1 MLIALDDGQNRAGK
15 YLIEYTHT
23 KTGDYRDDCPSTEN
37 GVDRFACPTAD
48 AYGRFLCIDDQH
60 ICNGYTDCPRGED
73 EDTMSCMF
81 YKSHSLC
88 LSMYYY
94 RLIGACPLL
103 WILGT
108 FSVSLSLLGWTLL
121 HRGLPSFEDPLVGF
135 ESTTTTTTVATP
147 DDFPAATATAKPKR
161 RNRFRNGK
169 RRKQNSRRRN
179 AEVNDLS
186 KGLLELQS
194 IRDLCTL
201 DSLTIAQN
209 GPGFHFA
216 HYCETRGGEGRCCRS
231 WSVPNYILL
240 LAGKKEDDCR
250 QITEADVTNFVRLL
264 ADCAPFYA
272 ENYLSEECAE
282 GRTAACP
289 NVPEHCTAHENL
301 VFTVLHYLVDFRFLN
316 VHQLKEQGQGQGQ
329 GQGQQQSLSNAS
341 TATSS
346 TGFQL
351 NNGTYQQQQLPFHY
365 HLSSTSI
372 FLPMAKSS
380 KLLAYYRAITQ
391 LRLSTLAGSVQVVAA
406 DLGCKESLF
415 SEALVSDLALLALSS
430 TIIFGSLLA
439 YTRSLLLTATAL
451 LTNIASLGTAYYL
464 YSVLFGVAFF
474 PFLNLLSLIIL
485 IGIGSDNALIY
496 CKAWSCVAMLVREN
510 SNGGGTDENGA
521 SNNSRTTYFGYEANR
536 AEKRRSVGG
545 SGGGRPLNLLKPKL
559 FSRWSSKADAFS
571 TFLFQRVILR
581 LVFNYRHLLAATF
594 LLLALASSLAVFYKP
609 GLQLPTTAEFQVFS
623 SAHLFERY
631 DLKYQHEFWFSR
643 LSVEKPPNSQ
653 APRSSSSSPESTSP
667 NHHQPLTN
675 NNNNNNN
682 HNLVLPIR
690 LVFGVL
696 PLDTGD
702 HLDPFRRGTL
712 TFDPA
717 FNLSS
722 PESQQWLLALC
733 TDLRA
738 QPFFRPTMGPLLSNC
753 FIETFKAWMEERR
766 CREELIG
773 SSSSFSSS
781 SSFNTSKEGETEAEV
796 EIEDRFPCCQASTF
810 PYEPAVFDRC
820 LVEVVERLHRT
831 PSYLFTLN
839 GRSAGP
845 RAGQGCFK
853 SKPSSSKLNFNSYIF
868 SSPTPSPSPFP
879 RVKAVVI
886 EYDSVFDA
894 FTTGRSFEE
903 MATFWRSVD
912 QWLAEQLASAPE
924 GLRSSGWFVT
934 GSSEF
939 FALQSA
945 LSAGV
950 HRSLV
955 ISVGLAFGTLILTTA
970 SLRLSLLSTL
980 SIACTIFTT
989 IGALVVLADWR
1000 LNVIESITISLTIG
1014 LAIDATLHYTI
1025 VYRMLAKGNH
1035 LLGIQMTLARVGSPV
1050 AMGALTTFLAG
1061 SVMQLFSSILAY
1073 VQIGTF
1079 LMVLSVV
1086 SWLFS
1091 TLFHL
1096 SLLSIFGA
1104 PSRSEGRSVL
1114 AKLKCLWSKVFALKR
1129 FEGGNHSVS
1138 PAETE
1143 FSVSPPSLPKT
1154 TTTVASSSQPS
1165 STSLSNESFEYI
1177 PRSDNSADHSA
1188 IANNNNELC
1197 YTTSTTK
1204 PPAPRPNNAFLRVTS
1219 I

>member
-1 MLIALDDGQNRAGK
+1 M
-15 YLIEYTHT
+15 
-23 KTGDYRDDCPSTEN
+23 
-37 GVDRFACPTAD
+37 
-48 AYGRFLCIDDQH
+48 
-60 ICNGYTDCPRGED
+60 
-73 EDTMSCMF
+73 
-81 YKSHSLC
+81 
-88 LSMYYY
+88 
-94 RLIGACPLL
+94 
-103 WILGT
+103 
-108 FSVSLSLLGWTLL
+108 
-121 HRGLPSFEDPLVGF
+121 
-135 ESTTTTTTVATP
+135 TP
-147 DDFPAATATAKPKR
+147 IK
-161 RNRFRNGK
+161 
-169 RRKQNSRRRN
+169 
-179 AEVNDLS
+179 DLS
-186 KGLLELQS
+186 
-194 IRDLCTL
+194 
-201 DSLTIAQN
+201 
-209 GPGFHFA
+209 
-216 HYCETRGGEGRCCRS
+216 
-231 WSVPNYILL
+231 
-240 LAGKKEDDCR
+240 
-250 QITEADVTNFVRLL
+250 
-264 ADCAPFYA
+264 
-272 ENYLSEECAE
+272 
-282 GRTAACP
+282 
-289 NVPEHCTAHENL
+289 
-301 VFTVLHYLVDFRFLN
+301 
-316 VHQLKEQGQGQGQ
+316 
-329 GQGQQQSLSNAS
+329 
-341 TATSS
+341 
-346 TGFQL
+346 
-351 NNGTYQQQQLPFHY
+351 
-365 HLSSTSI
+365 
-372 FLPMAKSS
+372 
-380 KLLAYYRAITQ
+380 
-391 LRLSTLAGSVQVVAA
+391 AGSVQVVAA

-439 YTRSLLLTATAL
+439 YTGSLLLTATAL

-510 SNGGGTDENGA
+510 SNGGGNGFGRNNSLSA
-521 SNNSRTTYFGYEANR
+521 TTPSVSNKSASKSFSSSSYHHHHQHYHHHHQQQLLSTALFHVLTSTFCASLTTCAAFFAGYFTSITSLRCFALFAGIAIACNFIITVITFPASIIVSERWSLWWWCCHGDRNGGSNNSKTTYFGYEANR

-545 SGGGRPLNLLKPKL
+545 SGGSRPLNLLKPKL

-581 LVFNYRHLLAATF
+581 LVFNFRHLLAATF

-631 DLKYQHEFWFSR
+631 DLKYQHQFWFSR
-643 LSVEKPPNSQ
+643 LSVETERPPNSQ
-653 APRSSSSSPESTSP
+653 APRSSSSQTSKNTSP
-667 NHHQPLTN
+667 LPNHQLPN
-675 NNNNNNN
+675 NNNNP
-682 HNLVLPIR
+682 NLVLPIR

-702 HLDPFRRGTL
+702 HLDPFRRGAL

-738 QPFFRPTMGPLLSNC
+738 QAFFRPTMGPLLSNC

-773 SSSSFSSS
+773 SPSR
-781 SSFNTSKEGETEAEV
+781 SFNTSKEDKTEV
-796 EIEDRFPCCQASTF
+796 EIEDRFPCCQASVF

-845 RAGQGCFK
+845 RFEAPKPGQGRAA
-853 SKPSSSKLNFNSYIF
+853 SNQSHHLQSSTSTPISSLSPSSL
-868 SSPTPSPSPFP
+868 SPFP

-894 FTTGRSFEE
+894 FTAGRSFEE

-912 QWLAEQLASAPE
+912 QWLAERLTSAPE

-1025 VYRMLAKGNH
+1025 VYRMLAKVN
-1035 LLGIQMTLARVGSPV
+1035 
-1050 AMGALTTFLAG
+1050 
-1061 SVMQLFSSILAY
+1061 
-1073 VQIGTF
+1073 
-1079 LMVLSVV
+1079 
-1086 SWLFS
+1086 
-1091 TLFHL
+1091 
-1096 SLLSIFGA
+1096 
-1104 PSRSEGRSVL
+1104 
-1114 AKLKCLWSKVFALKR
+1114 
-1129 FEGGNHSVS
+1129 GGENG
-1138 PAETE
+1138 
-1143 FSVSPPSLPKT
+1143 
-1154 TTTVASSSQPS
+1154 
-1165 STSLSNESFEYI
+1165 
-1177 PRSDNSADHSA
+1177 
-1188 IANNNNELC
+1188 
-1197 YTTSTTK
+1197 
-1204 PPAPRPNNAFLRVTS
+1204 
-1219 I
+1219 

>member
-1 MLIALDDGQNRAGK
+1 MLEIQPKSSHDTKSEDSDEDVDHNNSSNDGDDGDDDRIPTSGEGEGEGEGGGEGNPFNSKAHAPSESFFCGK
-15 YLIEYTHT
+15 LLE
-23 KTGDYRDDCPSTEN
+23 DYAQFVVE
-37 GVDRFACPTAD
+37 PT
-48 AYGRFLCIDDQH
+48 
-60 ICNGYTDCPRGED
+60 
-73 EDTMSCMF
+73 
-81 YKSHSLC
+81 
-88 LSMYYY
+88 
-94 RLIGACPLL
+94 
-103 WILGT
+103 
-108 FSVSLSLLGWTLL
+108 
-121 HRGLPSFEDPLVGF
+121 VGQ
-135 ESTTTTTTVATP
+135 
-147 DDFPAATATAKPKR
+147 KQ
-161 RNRFRNGK
+161 
-169 RRKQNSRRRN
+169 KQNFGKSPPITTSSSST

-201 DSLTIAQN
+201 DSIVLRLGGQAPLPDSSHQAKDKNNSNSNNTKTFSKAN
-209 GPGFHFA
+209 DSSKTARFHFSQ
-216 HYCETRGGEGRCCRS
+216 YCETRGGDGRCCRS

-240 LAGKKEDDCR
+240 LAGKKAEEEDDCR
-250 QITEADVTNFVRLL
+250 QITETDVTNFVRLL

-282 GRTAACP
+282 GRTACP

-329 GQGQQQSLSNAS
+329 GQQQSLSNAS

-351 NNGTYQQQQLPFHY
+351 NNGTYQQQQQQQQPPPSLPYHY

-391 LRLSTLAGSVQVVAA
+391 LRLSTLSPPPPPSPSSSSSSSTKNTTTTKLPPSSQMTPIKDLSAGSVQVVAA

-510 SNGGGTDENGA
+510 SNGGGSGRGFDRNNSLSATTPSGINKNA
-521 SNNSRTTYFGYEANR
+521 SKSSSYYYQHHHQQQLLSTALFHVLTSTFCASLTTCAAFFAGYFTSITSLRCFALFAGIAIACNFIITVITFPASIIVSERWWQWWCWCCCRGDRNENNSRTTYFGYEANR

-545 SGGGRPLNLLKPKL
+545 NSGGRPLNLLKPKL
-559 FSRWSSKADAFS
+559 LSRWSSKADAFS

-581 LVFNYRHLLAATF
+581 LVFNYRHFLTVTF
-594 LLLALASSLAVFYKP
+594 LLLALVSSLTVFYKP

-653 APRSSSSSPESTSP
+653 TPSSSSSLPESTTSP
-667 NHHQPLTN
+667 NHQPLTN
-675 NNNNNNN
+675 NNNNN
-682 HNLVLPIR
+682 LVLPIR
-690 LVFGVL
+690 IVFGVL

-702 HLDPFRRGTL
+702 HLDPFRRGAL

-766 CREELIG
+766 CREEMIG
-773 SSSSFSSS
+773 SSSFSSS
-781 SSFNTSKEGETEAEV
+781 SSFNTSKEDETEV

-810 PYEPAVFDRC
+810 PYQPAVFDRC

-845 RAGQGCFK
+845 RFEAP
-853 SKPSSSKLNFNSYIF
+853 KPRQAASNQSHHLQSSTSTPISSSSLS
-868 SSPTPSPSPFP
+868 PSPSPP

-912 QWLAEQLASAPE
+912 QWLAEQLATAPE
-924 GLRSSGWFVT
+924 SLRSSGWFVT

-1025 VYRMLAKGNH
+1025 VYRMLAKVNEGEKNGVFRFKIKSKIYVIFCCYY
-1035 LLGIQMTLARVGSPV
+1035 LIRE
-1050 AMGALTTFLAG
+1050 TTC
-1061 SVMQLFSSILAY
+1061 
-1073 VQIGTF
+1073 
-1079 LMVLSVV
+1079 
-1086 SWLFS
+1086 W
-1091 TLFHL
+1091 
-1096 SLLSIFGA
+1096 
-1104 PSRSEGRSVL
+1104 
-1114 AKLKCLWSKVFALKR
+1114 
-1129 FEGGNHSVS
+1129 
-1138 PAETE
+1138 
-1143 FSVSPPSLPKT
+1143 
-1154 TTTVASSSQPS
+1154 
-1165 STSLSNESFEYI
+1165 
-1177 PRSDNSADHSA
+1177 
-1188 IANNNNELC
+1188 
-1197 YTTSTTK
+1197 
-1204 PPAPRPNNAFLRVTS
+1204 AFR
-1219 I
+1219 